1 MQLIQ
6 SPNSFLTRK
15 VKPFDFNELDAKQV
29 SGEMCQIMMAKNG
42 LGLAANQVELDA
54 QIFVMRPVENE
65 AVTKPFAV
73 INPVIM
79 KVDSDTVLGKE
90 GCLSLPDI
98 DAKITRNETTLL
110 QYTSEKGEQKKL
122 IAEWPLSGGL
132 QHECDHLE
140 GKLFIHRMEKKKAA
154 FLLDRWRRKKRKE
167 RIRAK
172 RAKKAA
178 ARR

>member
-15 VKPFDFNELDAKQV
+15 VKPFDFNELDAKQI

-54 QIFVMRPVENE
+54 QIFVMRPIENKE
-65 AVTKPFAV
+65 VTKPFAV

-90 GCLSLPDI
+90 GCLSHLGLLLNIRRPKTLVAKFLDI
-98 DAKITRNETTLL
+98 DAKECILEFSGIDARCFLHEYDHL
-110 QYTSEKGEQKKL
+110 QGIEFTDRVSKLKLDMAKKKQKKL
-122 IAEWPLSGGL
+122 I
-132 QHECDHLE
+132 
-140 GKLFIHRMEKKKAA
+140 
-154 FLLDRWRRKKRKE
+154 KE
-167 RIRAK
+167 HVNG
-172 RAKKAA
+172 
-178 ARR
+178 

>member
-15 VKPFDFNELDAKQV
+15 VKPFDFIELDAKQI

-54 QIFVMRPVENE
+54 QIFVMRPIENE
-65 AVTKPFAV
+65 EVTKPFAV

-90 GCLSLPDI
+90 GCLSHLGLLLNIRRPKTLVAKFLDI
-98 DAKITRNETTLL
+98 DAKECILEFSGIDARCFLHEYDHL
-110 QYTSEKGEQKKL
+110 QGIEFTDRVSKLKLDMAKKKQKKL
-122 IAEWPLSGGL
+122 I
-132 QHECDHLE
+132 
-140 GKLFIHRMEKKKAA
+140 
-154 FLLDRWRRKKRKE
+154 KE
-167 RIRAK
+167 HVNG
-172 RAKKAA
+172 
-178 ARR
+178 